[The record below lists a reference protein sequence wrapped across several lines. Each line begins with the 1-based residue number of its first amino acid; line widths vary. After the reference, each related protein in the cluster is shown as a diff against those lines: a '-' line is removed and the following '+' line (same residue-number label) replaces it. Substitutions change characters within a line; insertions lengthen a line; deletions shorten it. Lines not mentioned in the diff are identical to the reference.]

1 MMPQKLTM
9 SAFGPYVEKTVINF
23 AELGES
29 GIYLITGDTGAGKT
43 TIFDAIS
50 YALFGD
56 ASGDERD
63 AKMLRSK
70 YAEPDDATYV
80 ELEFKYSGKEYAI
93 KRSPEYERTALRGG
107 GTTKQVATVE
117 FLPPSGLLLSK
128 ANEVNA
134 YIEELLGV
142 NREQFA
148 QIAMIAQGEF
158 RKLLNA
164 DTRDR
169 QEIFRKLFKTDNYQ
183 ILQQRLKT
191 EANDLYRQ
199 YMNAK
204 QSIEQYVSEIQVS
217 EDEEEEVDFSEM
229 PVGEALEK
237 LDEMCE
243 TDNKD
248 LKEYNKRI
256 TESEKLLDN
265 VNKIIE
271 KDNEVREVREQIKVC
286 QNNEKFYTRKIAEL
300 AAELEKAPSENEMN
314 KNLRE
319 AEKLKEQVESFK
331 EIERLEKD
339 VGELTTKLN
348 ATTEEKKKNAKLA
361 EEKTV
366 TLKELRD
373 EYQKSENLADERDK
387 LSGSRSELVVIRSS
401 LDRIL
406 TCASEREKNQTR
418 IAEMRAEYVR
428 ARKKCDEATKNYNEK
443 MQLFF
448 DEQAGV
454 IAERLEEGKPC
465 PVCGSEEH
473 PIIAVKPSEVPT
485 EDELN
490 LLEKEKDKA
499 QAEMTNKSEQAGAL
513 KIKIETYEKD
523 AILEAKNI
531 SEIFEKIPE
540 SIEKLFEKAKV
551 EKEKNTD
558 EILKLEKKIDEVEE
572 KIRKRKELA
581 EEITRTETAV
591 EKMKEAVGELD
602 AREKDLAIKVK
613 SGESVVKEKKKQLLS
628 TDKNELLLQIEK
640 CEKRAREIKDVRTKL
655 DVEIKR
661 TQAVAAQN
669 SGKLS
674 SLIERKEKLPKP
686 VEKIDEMTEKAERL
700 EEMCDEMKQ
709 EANDL
714 SFRLRRNNELQ
725 KNISDGLEKFAEI
738 EEKHKIVRSLS
749 DTANGTLT
757 GKEKVML
764 EIYVQTTFFDRIVQ
778 RANTRF
784 FKMTSGHFELKRA
797 ESALNKTSQSGLDLN
812 VIDHYNGAE
821 RSVKTLSGGE
831 SFMASL
837 SLALGL
843 SDEIQVSAGGIQLKT
858 MFIDEGFGSLDAV
871 TLSQAL
877 DALSELAD
885 PEGGK
890 LVGIISHVEELKNRI
905 DKQIVV
911 TKDMSGR
918 SSAKIVI

>member
-1 MMPQKLTM
+1 MMPLKLTM
-9 SAFGPYVEKTVINF
+9 SAFGPYVEKTVIDF
-23 AELGES
+23 TELGES

-70 YAEPDDATYV
+70 YAEPEDATYV
-80 ELEFKYSGKEYAI
+80 ELEFKYNGKKYVV
-93 KRSPEYERTALRGG
+93 KRSPEYERMALRGG
-107 GTTKQVATVE
+107 GMTKQTATVE
-117 FLPPSGLLLSK
+117 FTRPNGAPLSK
-128 ANEVNA
+128 TNEAND

-142 NREQFA
+142 SREQFA

-199 YMNAK
+199 YMNEK
-204 QSIEQYVSEIQVS
+204 QSIEQYISEIQIPDD
-217 EDEEEEVDFSEM
+217 EDEIVDFSEM
-229 PVGEALEK
+229 PVSEVLEK
-237 LDEMCE
+237 LSEMCDE
-243 TDNKD
+243 DD
-248 LKEYNKRI
+248 QELKEINKGI
-256 TESEKLLDN
+256 AEVEKALKEAT
-265 VNKIIE
+265 KIIE
-271 KDNEVREVREQIKVC
+271 KDKEAREVEDKIEICVSNK
-286 QNNEKFYTRKIAEL
+286 EFYVAEYAELSDEL
-300 AAELEKAPSENEMN
+300 AAAPSENEMN

-319 AEKLKEQVESFK
+319 AEKMKEQVESFT
-331 EIERLEKD
+331 EIEKLEKE
-339 VGELTTKLN
+339 VAELAAKLN
-348 ATTEEKKKNAKLA
+348 VIVEEKKKNTEVAK
-361 EEKTV
+361 EKSES
-366 TLKELRD
+366 LKVFRD
-373 EYQKSENLADERDK
+373 EYQQGENLTDEKDELNK
-387 LSGSRSELVVIRSS
+387 KRSELVVIRSS
-401 LDRIL
+401 IERIL
-406 TCASEREKNQTR
+406 NCADERDKNLLTIER
-418 IAEMRAEYVR
+418 MRKEYAEIRDDYNVAVKEYN
-428 ARKKCDEATKNYNEK
+428 AK

-454 IAERLEEGKPC
+454 IAERLEDGKPC

-473 PIIAVKPSEVPT
+473 PKIAVKPSEVPT
-485 EDELN
+485 ESELN
-490 LLEKEKDKA
+490 LLEKEKDKI
-499 QAEMTNKSEQAGAL
+499 QAAMIEKSERAGAL
-513 KIKIETYEKD
+513 KTKIETYEKD
-523 AILEAKNI
+523 ANSEAKNI
-531 SEIFEKIPE
+531 FEKVP
-540 SIEKLFEKAKV
+540 SKIEDLFEKTKN
-551 EKEKNTD
+551 EKEKNQN
-558 EILKLEKKIDEVEE
+558 EIAELEKKIGEVEG

-581 EEITRTETAV
+581 EEISKTESAI
-591 EKMKEAVGELD
+591 EKIKEAAQKLD
-602 AREKDLAIKVK
+602 AEEKDLTIEQK
-613 SGESVVKEKKKQLLS
+613 SKESVTKEKKARLKS
-628 TDKNELLLQIEK
+628 TDKNKLLTEIEK
-640 CEKRAREIKDVRTKL
+640 CEKRAEEIKTIRNEL
-655 DVEIKR
+655 DLKIKQNR
-661 TQAVAAQN
+661 ERSAQN
-669 SGKLS
+669 AGLFS
-674 SLIERKEKLPKP
+674 SLLERQKKLPRP
-686 VEKIDEMTEKAERL
+686 IENADELAEKIEEATNLIDEETQVV
-700 EEMCDEMKQ
+700 EEIT
-709 EANDL
+709 
-714 SFRLRRNNELQ
+714 FRLRRNRELN
-725 KNISDGLEKFAEI
+725 KNIAAGLEKFAEI
-738 EEKHKIVRSLS
+738 EEQHKIVRSLS

-858 MFIDEGFGSLDAV
+858 MFIDEGFGSLDAA

-890 LVGIISHVEELKNRI
+890 LVGIISHVGELKNRI

-911 TKDMSGR
+911 AKDMSGR
-918 SSAKIVI
+918 SSAKVVV